1 MKTSL
6 LALAGLASLAA
17 AQNARPTGTLLD
29 AVPECAHKCLTD
41 AINNGTPCSVDDG
54 DCLCIPDNYYA
65 IYDVGNTCVLL
76 ECGGAVSVGA
86 SPPFSLRLPS
96 RANNPPEEVL
106 PQAQQYCADIT
117 GGSAEVTGTELVTAL
132 PSTTSSPAAS
142 QSSGSAASEN
152 TSAASADAESTTTGA
167 APAATTSDEPDA
179 AVSLPRLGGLGLLAI
194 GALAA
199 F

>member
-41 AINNGTPCSVDDG
+41 AINNGTPCKVDDG

-76 ECGGAVSVGA
+76 ECGGAVSV
-86 SPPFSLRLPS
+86 
-96 RANNPPEEVL
+96 EEVL

-117 GGSAEVTGTELVTAL
+117 GGSAEVTGTDLVTAL
-132 PSTTSSPAAS
+132 PSATRPPASSGTAA

-167 APAATTSDEPDA
+167 APAATSSDEPDA